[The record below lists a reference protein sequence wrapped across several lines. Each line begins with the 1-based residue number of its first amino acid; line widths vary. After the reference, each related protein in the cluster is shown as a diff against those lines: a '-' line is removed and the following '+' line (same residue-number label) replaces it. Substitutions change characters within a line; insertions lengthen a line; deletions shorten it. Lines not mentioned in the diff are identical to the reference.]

1 MARKI
6 VWTKRANQKLIMIVS
21 YLSREWGNTVAKQFL
36 SRTFDLVDLLADYPS
51 IGSVEIREKGI
62 RGLLITPHNRLFYRV
77 TAKKIV
83 VLNIFDTRMKNK

>member
-6 VWTKRANQKLIMIVS
+6 VWTKRANQKLTLIVS

-51 IGSVEIREKGI
+51 IGSVEVREKGI
-62 RGLLITPHNRLFYRV
+62 RGLLVTPHNRLFYRV
-77 TAKKIV
+77 TAKK
-83 VLNIFDTRMKNK
+83 